1 MLNAASDLLWWKY
14 IQFIYYILL
23 ISDAWCV
30 LFAENISLKKQA
42 LLLEEVQKLNRE
54 NAEKSE
60 PTPEHLDAEAGAPP
74 EDQQPE
80 APVCSLVDSPC
91 EVSPV
96 EENLQIVEVVDQ
108 GEVDNKQ
115 AEVKPEEKDE
125 AVVQE
130 REDTSTTAE
139 EITQEVV
146 TAEEKA
152 AELRTPPE
160 DKIDP
165 TPTR

>member
-1 MLNAASDLLWWKY
+1 M
-14 IQFIYYILL
+14 
-23 ISDAWCV
+23 
-30 LFAENISLKKQA
+30 
-42 LLLEEVQKLNRE
+42 LLEEVQKLNRE
-54 NAEKSE
+54 NAEKSDPQ

-80 APVCSLVDSPC
+80 APVCSLIDSLC
-91 EVSPV
+91 EDPPV
-96 EENLQIVEVVDQ
+96 VENLQIIEVVDQ
-108 GEVDNKQ
+108 GKVDDKQ

-125 AVVQE
+125 DVVQE
-130 REDTSTTAE
+130 PEDTSTTAE
-139 EITQEVV
+139 ENTQEVV
-146 TAEEKA
+146 TEGKA

>member
-1 MLNAASDLLWWKY
+1 M
-14 IQFIYYILL
+14 
-23 ISDAWCV
+23 
-30 LFAENISLKKQA
+30 
-42 LLLEEVQKLNRE
+42 QKLNRE
-54 NAEKSE
+54 NAEKLDSQ
-60 PTPEHLDAEAGAPP
+60 PTPEHLDVEAEAPP

-80 APVCSLVDSPC
+80 APVCSLVDSLC
-91 EVSPV
+91 EDYPV
-96 EENLQIVEVVDQ
+96 VENLQIVEVVDQ
-108 GEVDNKQ
+108 GKVDDKQ

-125 AVVQE
+125 DVVQE

-160 DKIDP
+160 DKVVP
-165 TPTR
+165 TPRR

>member
-1 MLNAASDLLWWKY
+1 M
-14 IQFIYYILL
+14 
-23 ISDAWCV
+23 
-30 LFAENISLKKQA
+30 
-42 LLLEEVQKLNRE
+42 QKLNRE
-54 NAEKSE
+54 NVEKSDPQ

-80 APVCSLVDSPC
+80 APVCSSVDSLC
-91 EVSPV
+91 EDSPV
-96 EENLQIVEVVDQ
+96 AENLQIIEVVDQ
-108 GEVDNKQ
+108 GKVDDKQ

-125 AVVQE
+125 DVVHE
-130 REDTSTTAE
+130 PEDTSTTTE

-160 DKIDP
+160 DKTDP